1 MHVHSALYN
10 FVKTSE
16 TDVLV
21 VGGSLVGLAAAMFL
35 SWRGVRVTLVEKH
48 PGSSAHPRAV
58 GYTPR
63 TMELLRAVGIA
74 NQVPPAPDDFRLRR
88 IRVESLAGT
97 WFDESAWTD
106 DGPTVMPSPER
117 GAAVAQD
124 HLEPLMRARAIE
136 LGADVRLA
144 TELVSFMQ
152 DAHGVTAVVRPRGQD
167 ETTIRAKYMIAADGT
182 RSPIREQLAIGRS
195 GRGGIR
201 VLRSVLFT
209 APLDEYLA
217 SGIAQFQINQP
228 DFQAFLTTYGDGRWV
243 LFLHDD
249 RDHTNDEL
257 LAAIHRT
264 LGRRDLPIEILT
276 TGRWELSALIA
287 DRFADRRIFLAGDA
301 AHTLPPS
308 RGGFGAN
315 TGIDDAHN
323 LAWKLA
329 AVLDG
334 TAGAPLLDTYDAER
348 RPVAWLR
355 HDQIFARQDYK
366 AEAAGHGATT
376 IFPDIA
382 LELGHLY
389 RSSAILG
396 AGAELPPA
404 ATPDEWRGQPGTRAP
419 HLWIAPT
426 LSLLDLLQRG
436 WVVLSDDTHWGA
448 QTIRIDATTRTAFGL
463 SPGGAALIRPDGY
476 IAWRSPT
483 MVANPAAALATAL
496 AACTSR

>member
-1 MHVHSALYN
+1 M
-10 FVKTSE
+10 KTSE

-48 PGSSAHPRAV
+48 AGSSAHPRAV
-58 GYTPR
+58 GYTAR

-74 NQVPPAPDDFRLRR
+74 DQVPAAPEGFRLRR
-88 IRVESLAGT
+88 IRVESLAGK

-144 TELVSFMQ
+144 TELVSFRQ
-152 DAHGVTAVVRPRGQD
+152 DADGVTAAVRPRGG
-167 ETTIRAKYMIAADGT
+167 EEASIHAKYMIAADGT
-182 RSPIREQLAIGRS
+182 RSPVREQLGIGRT
-195 GRGGIR
+195 GRGGMR
-201 VLRSVLFT
+201 VLRSVLFK

-228 DFQAFLTTYGDGRWV
+228 DFQAFLTTYHDGRWV

-249 RDHTNDEL
+249 REHTNDEL
-257 LAAIHRT
+257 LAAIHRA
-264 LGRRDLPIEILT
+264 LGRTDLPIEILT

-287 DRFADRRIFLAGDA
+287 DRFTEGRVFLAGDA

-315 TGIDDAHN
+315 TGIEDAHN

-334 TAGAPLLDTYDAER
+334 TAGSRLLETYDAER
-348 RPVAWLR
+348 RPIAWLR

-376 IFPDIA
+376 IYPDIA
-382 LELGHLY
+382 LELGQLY
-389 RSSAILG
+389 RSSAVIG
-396 AGAELPPA
+396 ASPDLPPA
-404 ATPDEWRGQPGTRAP
+404 ATPDEWCGQPGTRAP
-419 HLWIAPT
+419 HLWLAPT
-426 LSLLDLLQRG
+426 LSLLDVLQRG
-436 WVVLSDDTHWGA
+436 WVVLSDDRRWGA
-448 QTIRIDATTRTAFGL
+448 QTVRIDAKTLAALGL
-463 SPGGAALIRPDGY
+463 SPGGAALVRPDGY

-483 MVANPAAALATAL
+483 FASPSALADAIAT
-496 AACTSR
+496 CTH